1 MNNYK
6 VDEIAYLVTS
16 SNLHSV
22 PGMQASSVS
31 SDQEVGSLQSNVSAF
46 SQYVYRVEEYLK
58 KCLQYLIVFFKKAS
72 KGIQFLAHFCNPLIQ

>member
-1 MNNYK
+1 MRVMSPTESTYEQLYK

-31 SDQEVGSLQSNVSAF
+31 SDQEVGLLQSNVSAF
-46 SQYVYRVEEYLK
+46 SQYVYRVEEYK
-58 KCLQYLIVFFKKAS
+58 EKIDFQYI
-72 KGIQFLAHFCNPLIQ
+72 

>member
-46 SQYVYRVEEYLK
+46 SQYVYRVEEYQK
-58 KCLQYLIVFFKKAS
+58 KKYFVTKIVLTYS
-72 KGIQFLAHFCNPLIQ
+72 H

>member
-31 SDQEVGSLQSNVSAF
+31 SDQEVGLLQSNVSAF
-46 SQYVYRVEEYLK
+46 SQYVYRVEEYQK
-58 KCLQYLIVFFKKAS
+58 KMYFVTKI
-72 KGIQFLAHFCNPLIQ
+72 FCYQNCSDLL